1 MGAESREFRLTGPGR
16 RRLLDTR
23 HPWVFRDHLGA
34 GDATSGA
41 LVRVLAP
48 DGEPLGIA
56 AYSAKSKIALRFVQ
70 IGADA
75 VMPDEAGLRA
85 NFVAALERRAPL
97 AATTNAVRLISSE
110 ADGFPGLIVD
120 AYGDTCVLSAL
131 TPFAEL
137 LTQDVVRWLSD
148 TLAPDAIL
156 AKNDGAVRELEGLPR
171 EVKVLH
177 GEPRAST
184 EIREGDVKLAVPL
197 QHGQKTGL
205 FLDQRSNRLRLR
217 DLVPPGGRVLDVFSY
232 VGAFALQAATKAAEV
247 LAVDES
253 ARATGWIAENAALNG
268 FTNVRVATENA
279 FPLLR
284 QLVKDGE
291 TFDVVVLDPPAFAKN
306 KREIEDALRGYRELN
321 VRGFRLV
328 KPGGVLVTA
337 SCSYHVDETT
347 FENVVRAAAAD
358 AARDAVVIGR
368 GAQDMDHPVMLS
380 LPESRYLKCLFLRV
394 R

>member
-1 MGAESREFRLTGPGR
+1 MGAEFRLTGAGR
-16 RRLLDTR
+16 RRLLETR

-56 AYSAKSKIALRFVQ
+56 AYSARSKIALRFVALGQ
-70 IGADA
+70 DVA
-75 VMPDEAGLRA
+75 MPDENGLRA
-85 NFVAALERRAPL
+85 QFLAALERRAPL
-97 AATTNAVRLISSE
+97 AATTDAVRLISSE

-120 AYGDTCVLSAL
+120 AYADTCVLSAL

-137 LTQDVVRWLSD
+137 LQPDVVRWLSE
-148 TLAPDAIL
+148 TVAPDVIL
-156 AKNDGAVRELEGLPR
+156 AKNDSAVRELEGLPR
-171 EVKVLH
+171 EVKVLL

-184 EIREGDVKLAVPL
+184 VIREGQVKLSVPL

-205 FLDQRSNRLRLR
+205 FLDQRSNRLRVR
-217 DLVPPGGRVLDVFSY
+217 ELVPPGSRVLDVFSY
-232 VGAFALQAATKAAEV
+232 VGAFALQAATKAADV

-253 ARATGWIAENAALNG
+253 ARATGWIAENAAQNG

-279 FPLLR
+279 FPFLR

-328 KPGGVLVTA
+328 KPGGILVTA

-347 FENVVRAAAAD
+347 FEAVVRAAAAD
-358 AARDAVVIGR
+358 AGRDAVVLGR
-368 GAQDMDHPVMLS
+368 GAQDLDHPVLLS
-380 LPESRYLKCLFLRV
+380 LPESRYLKCLFMRV

>member
-1 MGAESREFRLTGPGR
+1 MGAEFRLTGAGR
-16 RRLLDTR
+16 RRLLETR

-48 DGEPLGIA
+48 GGEPLGIA
-56 AYSAKSKIALRFVQ
+56 AYSAKSKIALRFLA
-70 IGADA
+70 IDPAA
-75 VMPDEAGLRA
+75 TMPDEAALRA
-85 NFVAALERRAPL
+85 SFVAALERRAPL
-97 AATTNAVRLISSE
+97 AATTDAVRLISSE

-120 AYGDTCVLSAL
+120 AYADTCVLSAL

-137 LTQDVVRWLSD
+137 LVQDVVRWLGE
-148 TLAPDAIL
+148 TLAPDVIL
-156 AKNDGAVRELEGLPR
+156 AKNDSAVRELEGLPR

-177 GEPRAST
+177 GTPKAST
-184 EIREGDVKLAVPL
+184 VIREGDVKLSVPL

-205 FLDQRSNRLRLR
+205 FLDQRANRLRLR
-217 DLVPPGGRVLDVFSY
+217 ELVPPGARVLDVFSY
-232 VGAFALQAATKAAEV
+232 VGAFALQAATRAGEV

-253 ARATGWIAENAALNG
+253 ARATAWITENAALNG
-268 FTNVRVATENA
+268 FTNVKVATENA

-284 QLVKDGE
+284 QMVKDGE

-347 FENVVRAAAAD
+347 FEGVVRAAAAD
-358 AARDAVVIGR
+358 AGRDA
-368 GAQDMDHPVMLS
+368 
-380 LPESRYLKCLFLRV
+380 
-394 R
+394 